1 MDVISSGA
9 PVFDVSDRA
18 DIDRLVRRF
27 YERALTDPT
36 LAPVFEV
43 LAIVGLDE
51 HLLVVGDFWE
61 QILFRTTRYEGNFLP
76 VHRAL
81 HAHHGLTPARFERW
95 LELWVGTVDELFAGV
110 HAERAK
116 SKAEAMARSLERGVR
131 RPFASG

>member
-1 MDVISSGA
+1 MDVISSGTPA
-9 PVFDVSDRA
+9 VDVSDRD

-27 YERALTDPT
+27 YEHALTDPT

-110 HAERAK
+110 HADRAK
-116 SKAEAMARSLERGVR
+116 SKAEAMVRSLQRGVQ
-131 RPFASG
+131 RPSATG

>member
-43 LAIVGLDE
+43 LAIVGATVMR
-51 HLLVVGDFWE
+51 LVR
-61 QILFRTTRYEGNFLP
+61 Q
-76 VHRAL
+76 AL
-81 HAHHGLTPARFERW
+81 
-95 LELWVGTVDELFAGV
+95 
-110 HAERAK
+110 
-116 SKAEAMARSLERGVR
+116 RGR
-131 RPFASG
+131 